1 MAISFIDVYRAIDKT
16 QTDIAK
22 TITQITHLTQT
33 LLASE
38 QDVLSFFL
46 DNKEEIAHLRNILS
60 SYLLANVKKN
70 IPKQEVIQTLF
81 YETSCKEYQELKQCL
96 AYALPCV
103 ERIGKGIEK
112 KCTQLNLP
120 LPETAE
126 ESEVFFEKLVPKQ
139 QTNTYTQYVH
149 YALERDFYFLVIG
162 VIDVQNLQP
171 TPLKIKELTKRILAN
186 IRFEVNLAQ
195 SLGWLPKPK
204 KKIYQPITTEEL
216 NDKTLQGWAK
226 TKRDT
231 EVINAYIREGKDIK
245 QLEEVL
251 NVKFG

>member
-1 MAISFIDVYRAIDKT
+1 MAISFIDVYRAIGKT

-22 TITQITHLTQT
+22 TITQITHLVQT
-33 LLASE
+33 LLASK
-38 QDVLSFFL
+38 QDMLSFFL
-46 DNKEEIAHLRNILS
+46 DNKEEIAHLRGILHA
-60 SYLLANVKKN
+60 YLWTNQHGNVS
-70 IPKQEVIQTLF
+70 QEDILETLF
-81 YETSCKEYQELKQCL
+81 CGNSYQELKQCL
-96 AYALPCV
+96 AYAIPCV

-112 KCTQLNLP
+112 RCKQLNLN
-120 LPETAE
+120 LPETIE
-126 ESEVFFEKLVPKQ
+126 ESEVFFEKLIAPTQV
-139 QTNTYTQYVH
+139 NIYAQYVH

-162 VIDVQNLQP
+162 VIDAQNLQP
-171 TPLKIKELTKRILAN
+171 TPLKIKELTERILAN

-204 KKIYQPITTEEL
+204 KQTYQPITEEEL
-216 NDKTLQGWAK
+216 NDKTLKGWAK
-226 TKRDT
+226 IKRDT